1 MKQKRKIFRKRIST
15 LFLACLV
22 GMQTLCTTAFAQTAY
37 YADDNFRSISA
48 DAVSPVGAW
57 DVDRSGG
64 DIVYSSNE
72 GIVLKDTERN
82 ASITMSRDIC
92 AVSDGEVTFEAV
104 FQLQNRAEG
113 FCFQV
118 GNGEEF
124 VAKIVTDPEKLRLY
138 TAGLS
143 DYQELCKYQRGAYP
157 SGLFGVKLHFDLTAG
172 TLSVWVNGTKYAD
185 AVSVGTGKTLNKII
199 ISTPKKREITAH
211 VCAVKAYRG
220 YSLNERFLTA
230 GTSGVPSNWTSEGT
244 VALEKLNAANAPDL
258 YSLGLESG
266 ASAKTDFSAIA
277 GNAIYRWAFCI
288 ASGGEA
294 SFAWTGESGASLFSV
309 NAAGGKLSVGETVT
323 ADYVDG
329 VWYDLQLNVNR
340 ESGAAELL
348 LNGRSLSWTGS
359 LTDTAITG
367 FAASAD
373 SGKLLLDDI
382 FAYEDNGDGVPAVTK
397 AESADADV
405 GMIRCDIW
413 REGSHIGWDAVTP
426 FASERKPYLGY
437 YDDGNVLVSEW
448 ESKWMA
454 EHGVDWQLHC
464 WFLPKDYKGGAIKTP
479 NNSFSL
485 EEGYLRSE
493 NSQYIDFAIL
503 WENSTVTDV
512 TETMFRENIVPYWIE
527 HYIKDSRYKTVNG
540 KPFISIFDASAFLSS
555 VGGGELSK
563 AKENI
568 DYLKQAVKDAV
579 GQEALVFCT
588 DTALSDVS
596 QQKNMG
602 FDGIHAYNWR
612 DNTDKAETQQ
622 RYFDRASE
630 NCTNQ
635 TLGFVPTVSG
645 GIEETPWGRPAGA
658 RLSPDNFKSV
668 LQYAKEKNYYNSE
681 KLLLLDSWNEIAEGH
696 YLQPTAKDGFDYLDA
711 IRSVTVGEE
720 AHTDAL
726 PSEAEKAKMGTL
738 YPQDRAPNPAG
749 TVDVP
754 VGSTA
759 VKSWTGTD
767 LKNWSKGAQVESLEL
782 ENGVLK
788 GSASGSDPTLSVSG
802 LSVDLEAVN
811 HLKIT
816 LKRTCSDAL
825 VKVYYITTQMEN
837 GQYQEACSAY
847 AYAGKSGEE
856 ETIYVSLYNAKDF
869 GGTLKS
875 LRVDP
880 INSVGSFEISE
891 IALMKNTDTEL
902 KKLYVNG
909 EAKDDLLKIP
919 LQEKNETIYIDY
931 FALRDVFGLKSSYVA
946 AEEAIVFTDAGK
958 RFVFAKDGTL
968 SGSGETVGSFAPL
981 ETAGDTY
988 ILPIAAVAEALG
1000 YEVAVDDAAGKVSL
1014 TAKRFYPE
1022 VTYDATAASEK
1033 DEKNLW
1039 KYRNLAPD
1047 PDCTDVSKFWNQSE
1061 RYSNDTNNVTL
1072 SQTGHTGSSV
1082 YKNFTGAWQR
1092 MGFPAEL
1099 CAEDRLYFSAWM
1111 KNETGRDSGKNM
1123 WIALDCEVYRGNET
1137 IAQKSASQLAS
1148 TFALTDSWQYITQT
1162 AELKNFKKGNDLLS
1176 FGNTYS
1182 MKNANFYI
1190 TQSAAQEQTVYLD
1203 DINLRRIP
1211 EFAVYTKSV
1220 SHDSYATVGAEPI
1233 EFVFSC
1239 DIDPFTV
1246 TADKISINGAACTE
1260 ETVRTELVTNEN
1272 TRETRLRI
1280 FLLSGTEGEKLAVSL
1295 PDITDAWGREI
1306 RGATSTTATYSPKS
1320 APAYVDENGSF
1331 LYDLSDITDTGYS
1344 VFAAAYG
1351 ENDALLD
1358 VTLAEIAN
1366 GRAQGTLSISGAC
1379 EVRFYVWKM
1388 GEDTAMQPIKEET
1401 HYKINQATA

>member
-1 MKQKRKIFRKRIST
+1 MKQQRKRFRKRASV
-15 LFLACLV
+15 LVLACLV
-22 GMQTLCTTAFAQTAY
+22 GMQTLCATAFARTEY
-37 YADDNFRSISA
+37 LADDNFRTITT

-64 DIVYSSNE
+64 DIVYSLNE

-82 ASITMSRDIC
+82 ASIVMSRDIC
-92 AVSDGEVTFEAV
+92 AVSGGEVTFEAV

-143 DYQELCKYQRGAYP
+143 GYQELCAYSGGAYP
-157 SGLFGVKLHFDLTAG
+157 SGLFGVKLRFDLTAG
-172 TLSVWVNGTKYAD
+172 TLSVWVNGEKYAD

-199 ISTPKKREITAH
+199 ISTPKKRELTAH

-230 GTSGVPSNWTSEGT
+230 GTSGVPANWTSEGT
-244 VALEKLNAANAPDL
+244 AALEKLNSASAPDL

-266 ASAKTDFSAIA
+266 ASAKTGFSAID
-277 GNAIYRWAFCI
+277 GDAIYRWAFCI
-288 ASGGEA
+288 ASGGAA
-294 SFAWTGESGASLFSV
+294 SFDWTGESGASLFSL
-309 NAAGGKLSVGETVT
+309 NAADGKLSVGETEVG
-323 ADYVDG
+323 DYVG
-329 VWYDLQLNVNR
+329 GIWYDLQLNVNQA
-340 ESGAAELL
+340 SGAAELL
-348 LNGRSLSWTGS
+348 LNGRSPSWTGS
-359 LTDTAITG
+359 LSGTAITG
-367 FAASAD
+367 FSASAD

-382 FAYEDNGDGVPAVTK
+382 LAYEDNGDAVPAVTK
-397 AESADADV
+397 AESAEADV

-426 FASERKPYLGY
+426 FADERKPYLGY

-464 WFLPKDYKGGAIKTP
+464 WFLPRPYEGGAIKTP
-479 NNSFSL
+479 NNAFSL

-503 WENSTVTDV
+503 WENSTATDV
-512 TETMFRENIVPYWIE
+512 TEEMFRNNIVPYWIE
-527 HYIKDSRYKTVNG
+527 HYIKDSRYKTVDG
-540 KPFISIFDASAFLSS
+540 KPFISIFDASTFLSS
-555 VGGGELSK
+555 VGGGDVSK

-568 DYLKQAVKDAV
+568 HYLKWMVGAAV
-579 GQEALVFCT
+579 GKEALVFCT
-588 DTALSDVS
+588 DTALSNVS
-596 QQKNMG
+596 DWKDMG

-612 DNTDKAETQQ
+612 DNTNEAETQKG
-622 RYFDRASE
+622 YFDRAAA
-630 NCTNQ
+630 NCNTAGI
-635 TLGFVPTVSG
+635 GFVPTVSG

-658 RLSPDNFKSV
+658 RLSPENFKSV
-668 LQYAKEKNYYNSE
+668 LEYAKEKGYYNSK
-681 KLLLLDSWNEIAEGH
+681 KLVLLDSWNEIAEGH

-720 AHTDAL
+720 THTDTL
-726 PSEAEKAKMGTL
+726 PSEAEKAKLGTL
-738 YPQDRAPNPAG
+738 YPQDRKPNPAG

-759 VKSWTGTD
+759 VKSWTGTALD
-767 LKNWSKGAQVESLEL
+767 DWEKGTQVASLEL
-782 ENGVLK
+782 ANGVLK
-788 GSASGSDPTLSVSG
+788 GSASGIDPTLFVSE
-802 LSVDLEAVN
+802 LSLDLEAVN

-825 VKVYYITTQMEN
+825 VKVYYITTNMED
-837 GQYQEACSAY
+837 QSKYQEACSAY

-909 EAKDDLLKIP
+909 EAKDDFLKIP

-958 RFVFAKDGTL
+958 RFVFAKNGTL
-968 SGSGETVGSFAPL
+968 SGNGETLGSFAPL

-1000 YEVAVDDAAGKVSL
+1000 YEAAVDDAAGTVSL

-1022 VTYDATAASEK
+1022 ATYDATAASEK
-1033 DEKNLW
+1033 DEQGLW
-1039 KYRNLAPD
+1039 LYRNLAPD
-1047 PDCTDVSKFWNQSE
+1047 PDCTDVSKFWKQSE

-1082 YKNFTGAWQR
+1082 YKEFTEAWKR

-1111 KNETGRDSGKNM
+1111 KNETGSDSGKNM
-1123 WIALDCEVYRGNET
+1123 WIALDCDVYRDNEKM
-1137 IAQKSASQLAS
+1137 AENSATQLAS
-1148 TFALTDSWQYITQT
+1148 AFKLTDSWQYITQT
-1162 AELKNFKKGNDLLS
+1162 AELKSFKKGSELVS
-1176 FGNTYS
+1176 FGDTYS
-1182 MKNANFYI
+1182 VKNANFYI
-1190 TQSAAQEQTVYLD
+1190 TQSAAQEKTVYLD
-1203 DINLRRIP
+1203 DINLRWIP

-1260 ETVRTELVTNEN
+1260 ETVRTELVTNES

-1295 PDITDAWGREI
+1295 PDITDAWGRAI
-1306 RGATSTTATYSPKS
+1306 RGATGTTATYSPKS

-1351 ENDALLD
+1351 ENDVLLD

-1366 GRAQGTLSISGAC
+1366 GRANGTLSISGAC

-1388 GEDTAMQPIKEET
+1388 GEAAAMQPLKEET
-1401 HYKINQATA
+1401 HYTIK